1 MFVFL
6 FHVLAW
12 SALEGEAFFSDTA
25 DRMSRR
31 ALDGARLQFLRKFAG
46 IGTVAAGSDFWR
58 GKFGWADLAVP
69 VGVFTPVLK
78 R

>member
-31 ALDGARLQFLRKFAG
+31 ARLARLQSLRKFAG
-46 IGTVAAGSDFWR
+46 MVIVAAVSDFWR